1 MALLIDVKVGESVS
15 IDEGRVLVKVLDK
28 SGQRAR
34 LEFEADK
41 SVKIKHIKQVRP
53 SSIAAQGI
61 KKPAF
66 AGT

>member
-15 IDEGRVLVKVLDK
+15 IDEGRVKVTLKEK

-34 LEFEADK
+34 LEVAADK
-41 SVKIKHIKQVRP
+41 SVKIEHQKQARP
-53 SSIAAQGI
+53 ASLAAKGI

>member
-1 MALLIDVKVGESVS
+1 MPLLIDVKVGESVS
-15 IDEGRVLVKVLDK
+15 IDEGRVMVKVLDK

-34 LEFEADK
+34 LEFDADK
-41 SVKIKHIKQVRP
+41 SISIKHIKQTQP

-66 AGT
+66 ACS

>member
-1 MALLIDVKVGESVS
+1 MPLLIDVKVGESVS
-15 IDEGRVLVKVLDK
+15 IDEGRVMVKVLDK

-34 LEFEADK
+34 LEFDADK
-41 SVKIKHIKQVRP
+41 SIKITHIKQAQS

-66 AGT
+66 AGS